1 MIDDRLG
8 NRLSTNYTIWFVL
21 EKLKTRIVI
30 MTREREISV
39 RKKMG
44 RGKVLA
50 KKELFYFDKKNYTN
64 IVLIW
69 LKTYRKYYL

>member
-30 MTREREISV
+30 MTRERERDI
-39 RKKMG
+39 RKKN
-44 RGKVLA
+44 GK
-50 KKELFYFDKKNYTN
+50 
-64 IVLIW
+64 
-69 LKTYRKYYL
+69 RKGFG

>member
-8 NRLSTNYTIWFVL
+8 DRLSTNYTIWFVL

-39 RKKMG
+39 KNGKRKG
-44 RGKVLA
+44 FG
-50 KKELFYFDKKNYTN
+50 
-64 IVLIW
+64 
-69 LKTYRKYYL
+69 